1 MIVITERDQ
10 AIKSFLNEVQV
21 ASTKTLHTLF
31 FGNTSIRNCTKRLK
45 QLVDIK
51 FIKVYR
57 QDMLSQNVYYSKNKP
72 KNINHK
78 ILFSR
83 LLGKLKEQ
91 NIEVIKYKCPYKIG
105 EVIADGLIVIRVNEE
120 VKIYFVECE
129 ISKRLN
135 TKKYEELYYSRK
147 YKEKM
152 PVMGSILLIS
162 NKGYT
167 ESNVLDIKTCKL
179 DFSDLKL
186 D

>member
-1 MIVITERDQ
+1 MIVITDRDNR
-10 AIKSFLNEVQV
+10 IKEFLDEVQV
-21 ASTKTLHTLF
+21 ASTKTLHILF
-31 FGNTSIRNCTKRLK
+31 FENTSIRNCTKRLK

-57 QDMLSQNVYYSKNKP
+57 QDMLSQNVYYSKSRP

-78 ILFSR
+78 VVFSE
-83 LLGKLKEQ
+83 LLAELKQQ

-120 VKIYFVECE
+120 VKIYFVEGE
-129 ISKRLN
+129 ISKKLN
-135 TKKYEELYYSRK
+135 TKKYEDLYYSRK

-167 ESNVLDIKTCKL
+167 QSNVLDIKTCKL